1 MNDTGLYLLLADAI
15 LVIHF
20 LLVGF
25 VVSGMVSIVVG
36 RLIGWAWIY
45 SCIFRV
51 SHVIVIGLVVAQAWL
66 GRLCPLTILENF
78 LRVRAGGAGRSET
91 FVGYWL
97 HRVLFYTTE
106 PWVFVAIYTVFG
118 GFVLVF
124 LAIDRKRI
132 FSSRSTV

>member
-25 VVSGMVSIVVG
+25 VVSGMLSIVVG
-36 RLIGWAWIY
+36 RLIGWAWIH

-51 SHVIVIGLVVAQAWL
+51 SHVIVIGIVVAQAWL

-91 FVGYWL
+91 FVSYWL

-118 GFVLVF
+118 GLVLVF
-124 LAIDRKRI
+124 LVIDRKRI